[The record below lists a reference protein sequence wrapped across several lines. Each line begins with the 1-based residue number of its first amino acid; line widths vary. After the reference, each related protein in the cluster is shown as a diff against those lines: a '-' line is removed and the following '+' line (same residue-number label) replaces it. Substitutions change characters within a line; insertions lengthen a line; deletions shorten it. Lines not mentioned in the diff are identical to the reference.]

1 MASYTTLRLILG
13 DQLNL
18 QHSWLNQVDNSVLY
32 VLMEIEPESTYVT
45 HHIQKIIGIFG
56 AMRQFKAQLATDG
69 HATCYY
75 KITDPTNQQSF
86 AKNLNLLVK
95 EHTIQYFEYQLPDE
109 YRLDQLLQNYG
120 TQLPISSQ
128 AVDTEHFYTKREDLT
143 AFFQHRKTTIMEPF
157 YRFMRQKHEVLIEG
171 SKPTGGAWNY
181 DKANRKKLPKT
192 HAVAPPY
199 LLEQDVR
206 VIYKDIQEAKLSF
219 IGNIDPKAF
228 VWPMNRKDALA
239 VLEDFLVRMLPYFGL
254 YQDAMHQ
261 EHWSL
266 YHSRLS
272 FSLNIK
278 LITPREVIV
287 AVEQIYKENEQI
299 DIAQAEGFIR
309 QILGWRE
316 FMRGIYWREM
326 PDYQN
331 LNNLNAQRAL
341 PAYFWTGK
349 TKMNCLQ
356 KSIQQS
362 LDYAYAHHIQRLMV
376 TGNFCLLTGI
386 NPSEVDEWYLGI
398 YIDAFEWVEITN
410 TRGMSQFA
418 DGGIIAT
425 KPYCASANYINKMGN
440 YCQGCHYDKKE
451 KVGEKA
457 CPFNAL
463 YWNFI
468 HQHASLLQSNPRM
481 GMVYRIW
488 EKFSS
493 EEQNVILQQAFKYL
507 NHIEQL

>member
-1 MASYTTLRLILG
+1 M
-13 DQLNL
+13 
-18 QHSWLNQVDNSVLY
+18 
-32 VLMEIEPESTYVT
+32 
-45 HHIQKIIGIFG
+45 K
-56 AMRQFKAQLATDG
+56 
-69 HATCYY
+69 
-75 KITDPTNQQSF
+75 
-86 AKNLNLLVK
+86 
-95 EHTIQYFEYQLPDE
+95 
-109 YRLDQLLQNYG
+109 
-120 TQLPISSQ
+120 
-128 AVDTEHFYTKREDLT
+128 
-143 AFFQHRKTTIMEPF
+143 
-157 YRFMRQKHEVLIEG
+157 
-171 SKPTGGAWNY
+171 
-181 DKANRKKLPKT
+181 
-192 HAVAPPY
+192 
-199 LLEQDVR
+199 QDVSL
-206 VIYKDIQEAKLSF
+206 IYKDIQAANLDF
-219 IGNIDPKAF
+219 IGNIDANAF

-239 VLEDFLVRMLPYFGL
+239 ALDDFLVRMLPNFGL

-261 EHWSL
+261 EYWSL

-278 LITPREVIV
+278 LISPNEVII
-287 AVEQIYKENEQI
+287 AVEQVYKENEQVN
-299 DIAQAEGFIR
+299 IAQAEGFIR

-331 LNNLNAQRAL
+331 LNKLNAKKTL
-341 PAYFWTGK
+341 PAYFWNGK

-362 LDYAYAHHIQRLMV
+362 LDFAYAHHIQRLMV

-386 NPSEVDEWYLGI
+386 KPSEVDNWYLGI

-440 YCQGCHYDKKE
+440 YCQNCHYDKKQ

-468 HQHASLLQSNPRM
+468 HQHANLLQSNPRM

-507 NHIEQL
+507 NHIEHL

>member
-18 QHSWLNQVDNSVLY
+18 QHSWLKQVDDAVLY
-32 VLMEIEPESTYVT
+32 VLMEIEPESAYVT

-56 AMRQFKAQLATDG
+56 AMRQFETQLASEG

-75 KITDPTNQQSF
+75 NITDQHNQQSF
-86 AKNLNLLVK
+86 AKNLDVLIK
-95 EHTIQYFEYQLPDE
+95 EHSIQNFEYQLPDE
-109 YRLDQLLQNYG
+109 YRLDQLLQNYS
-120 TQLPISSQ
+120 TTLSIASK
-128 AVDTEHFYTKREDLT
+128 AVDTEHFYTKREDLKD
-143 AFFQHRKTTIMEPF
+143 FFQHRKTSIMEPF
-157 YRFMRQKHEVLIEG
+157 YRSMRQKHGILMDGADPIGG
-171 SKPTGGAWNY
+171 SWNY
-181 DKANRKKLPKT
+181 DKENRKKLPKKHT
-192 HAVAPPY
+192 VAPPY
-199 LLEQDVR
+199 LLKQDVSL
-206 VIYKDIQEAKLSF
+206 IYQDIQAANLNF
-219 IGNIDPKAF
+219 IGNIDTNAF

-239 VLEDFLVRMLPYFGL
+239 ALEDFLVRMLPYFGL

-261 EHWSL
+261 EYWSL

-278 LITPREVIV
+278 LISPNEVIL
-287 AVEQIYKENEQI
+287 AVEQVYKENEQVN
-299 DIAQAEGFIR
+299 IAQAEGFIR

-331 LNNLNAQRAL
+331 LNKLNAKRPL
-341 PAYFWTGK
+341 PAYFWDGK

-362 LDYAYAHHIQRLMV
+362 LDFAYAHHIQRLMV

-386 NPSEVDEWYLGI
+386 KPSEVDKWYLGI

-440 YCQGCHYDKKE
+440 YCQNCHYDKKE
-451 KVGEKA
+451 KIGEKA

-468 HQHASLLQSNPRM
+468 HQHADLLQSNPRM

-493 EEQNVILQQAFKYL
+493 EEQNVILQQALKYL
-507 NHIEQL
+507 NHIEHL